1 VDLAAE
7 GDLTGA
13 GGHSQTVRGRIF
25 WTALVAGWA
34 VMAYGIIGALANSRD
49 THPSDLAR
57 WFLGAAVAHD
67 GVLAPAVLLIGTA
80 LGRLLP
86 GRLRAPVQGGLVVTG
101 VVALFAFPLVRGY
114 GVRPD
119 NPTVVF
125 RNYVPSLLVVLAM
138 ISLVTAAL
146 AVRAGRRQPHPP
158 NR

>member
-1 VDLAAE
+1 MTD
-7 GDLTGA
+7 
-13 GGHSQTVRGRIF
+13 GGGQSETARGRLF
-25 WTALVAGWA
+25 WAALVAGWA

-67 GVLAPAVLLIGTA
+67 GVLAPAVLLLGTA

-86 GRLRAPVQGGLVVTG
+86 ARLRAPVQGGLIVMG
-101 VVALFAFPLVRGY
+101 VVVLFAVPLVRGY

-125 RNYVPSLLVVLAM
+125 RNYAPSLFVVLAI
-138 ISLVTAAL
+138 ISLVTAGL
-146 AVRAGRRQPHPP
+146 TVRAGRRQPPSTE
-158 NR
+158 